1 MTNPVNV
8 EVIVDKQL
16 FYLRTTTDVFLRTD
30 LVSRITQAAEKYA
43 PSNSWYIQTMTT
55 VFELGGDLVQ
65 PEVANNLMRLI
76 AEGSGEDDEADEE
89 LRIDAVESFLSLLE
103 KPVLPDILLQ
113 VRQRLSAATRTSSI
127 AAECCCCLLV
137 CLLLSL
143 LAC

>member
-76 AEGSGEDDEADEE
+76 AEGSGEDDDADEE

-113 VRQRLSAATRTSSI
+113 VRQLSTATCTSSI
-127 AAECCCCLLV
+127 TAECCSCLHA
-137 CLLLSL
+137 CLLLLL